1 MRTCTKCNETKALSD
16 FNKNRVIPGGYERRC
31 KSCRRAWYR
40 AKYRADPEATWT
52 KSREW
57 HRANRDKV
65 LVARAAHAHKH
76 VERKARWQRENPA
89 RVALKDRRRRRGLRN
104 RTPIWLTPLHLTCMN
119 VIYDTARHIT
129 DATGVRHVVDHIYP
143 LQGETVSGLHV
154 PENLQILSNTE
165 NLRKK
170 NRMPE
175 FL

>member
-1 MRTCTKCNETKALSD
+1 
-16 FNKNRVIPGGYERRC
+16 
-31 KSCRRAWYR
+31 
-40 AKYRADPEATWT
+40 
-52 KSREW
+52 
-57 HRANRDKV
+57 
-65 LVARAAHAHKH
+65 
-76 VERKARWQRENPA
+76 
-89 RVALKDRRRRRGLRN
+89 
-104 RTPIWLTPLHLTCMN
+104 MN